1 MGTRTAPNGALPT
14 PDPAW
19 DKSAWRAWARLRRAS
34 FRAEAGYEPDA
45 DAARHL
51 ISWAPMRS
59 AEVVGVY
66 LAFGTEVDL
75 ADVITEA
82 RATGKRLVAPR
93 CHAGPPPHLTLH
105 ELREDS
111 ELVRHALGHLE
122 PPADAPQVSVGAVDV
137 LLVPGLVF
145 DERGYRLG
153 FGLGYYD
160 RLIPRLRTA
169 AGVVGVTL

>member
-1 MGTRTAPNGALPT
+1 MRARVDRGA
-14 PDPAW
+14 
-19 DKSAWRAWARLRRAS
+19 
-34 FRAEAGYEPDA
+34 DA
-45 DAARHL
+45 DVASHL
-51 ISWAPMRS
+51 LAWPPLLA
-59 AEVVGVY
+59 AEVVGLY

-75 ADVITEA
+75 ADVMAEA
-82 RATGKRLVAPR
+82 RSSGKRLVAPR

-122 PPADAPQVSVGAVDV
+122 PPAHAPQVSVGAVDV

-160 RLIPRLRTA
+160 RLIPRLRTD
-169 AGVVGVTL
+169 AGVVGVTLSDLVVPRLPAEPHDARVGHIATELGVQDARDG